1 MLGGSACG
9 CFPVGV
15 ANTTEYPFSSKQL
28 NGPTSSSPQYPNSD
42 RTTKIRLA
50 ISTPRV
56 PRRVR
61 RPCDLTRTT
70 AGTVT
75 MTTKSWDGTHLPST
89 VLTDRANR
97 AGNGLRVFVKS
108 VRRLSKLIDQ
118 RKCGR

>member
-70 AGTVT
+70 GRYRHDDNKIMGRYPLAVN
-75 MTTKSWDGTHLPST
+75 SP
-89 VLTDRANR
+89 NR
-97 AGNGLRVFVKS
+97 SPEQGREWTSGLRQVGSTFVE
-108 VRRLSKLIDQ
+108 VN
-118 RKCGR
+118 